1 MEHPERREAGGR
13 VRLGWDEQGRRK
25 RADSVDNDPT
35 AEGSTEEMPPE
46 DAPPEE
52 AGRDEAG
59 AEAADPD
66 EFRRRFEA
74 KDRYIQELHD
84 ELAIAR
90 VAADEARARTEA
102 GELRAR
108 DLEEE
113 RARLRERVRGFE
125 EEERERRRRREGQ
138 DRRVARLE
146 RELERRESDIRHLE
160 DLLEENEE
168 VLAEQSREARETT
181 SRKEAAFE
189 EALRRIEG
197 LERDLEE
204 REVEVAEL
212 KAAVDEA
219 RAELDLEYDL
229 RRRISEPENR
239 LRAGIKLFNDSEHH
253 EEVASISKSLG
264 QPEVRVSLGEGDEPP
279 AILTFTWRDITW
291 RTYNA
296 NPGLAVEEPR
306 VYLEAAGEDLS
317 GVRREPSNAHV
328 DSGGRVLLGL

>member
-66 EFRRRFEA
+66 EFRRRLEA

-90 VAADEARARTEA
+90 VAADEARARAEA

-168 VLAEQSREARETT
+168 VLAEQSREARDTA

-229 RRRISEPENR
+229 RRRMSEPENR